1 MPPVYGFLVFE
12 EFGNA
17 PRRVLGRAFGVE
29 WSTTPSGWLTL
40 PAFGA
45 LGLVAGLLW
54 WDGRLGERVGVGVLA
69 GLVVLSIQLL
79 HELGHVISARLV
91 GGPMREV
98 RFVAIRP
105 LTLYHDAVEPP
116 SRVHLGRAVG
126 GPAMN
131 LLLGLVALPLW
142 SAAGAGVGAFLLGT
156 FALINLAFGLVSLLP
171 IPSVDGEVIW
181 RELRRG

>member
-1 MPPVYGFLVFE
+1 MHGFLVFE
-12 EFGNA
+12 EFGSA

-29 WSTTPSGWLTL
+29 WSTSPSGWLTL
-40 PAFGA
+40 PAFGS
-45 LGLVAGLLW
+45 LGLIAGLLW
-54 WDGRLGERVGVGVLA
+54 WDGPLAERVGVGVLA
-69 GLVVLSIQLL
+69 GLVVLSIQIL
-79 HELGHVISARLV
+79 HELGHVVSARLA

-98 RFVAIRP
+98 RFVAVRP

-142 SAAGAGVGAFLLGT
+142 GAADPGIGAFLLGM
-156 FALINLAFGLVSLLP
+156 FALISLAFGLVSLLP

-181 RELRRG
+181 RELRRR